1 VLFPAEDIAARVES
15 LAATLA
21 VLPERPQIAV
31 PILVGAFVFAA
42 DLMRALAARSLHLE
56 TELIWLR
63 SYGEGRVGGAL
74 TVVAGPSARVKDK
87 HVLLIDGILDKG
99 HTMRRAVR
107 LVEEAGARSIRS
119 AVAVDKRLDDAVM
132 KADFALYTGV
142 KEFIVGYGADDAG
155 GYRGLP
161 YIGKLD

>member
-1 VLFPAEDIAARVES
+1 LLFAAEDIAARVES

-21 VLPERPQIAV
+21 ALPERPQIAV

-42 DLMRALAARSLHLE
+42 DLMRALAARGLHLE
-56 TELIWLR
+56 TEMIWLR
-63 SYGEGRVGGAL
+63 SYGEARIGGAL
-74 TVVAGPSARVKDK
+74 TVLAGPSLRVKDK

-99 HTMRRAVR
+99 HTMRRAAR
-107 LVEEAGARSIRS
+107 LVEEAGARSIHS
-119 AVAVDKRLDDAVM
+119 VVAVDKRSDEAVM

-142 KEFIVGYGADDAG
+142 KDFIVGYGADDAG

>member
-1 VLFPAEDIAARVES
+1 VLFAAEDIAARVQELAVT
-15 LAATLA
+15 LAA
-21 VLPERPQIAV
+21 LPQRPQIAV

-42 DLMRALAARSLHLE
+42 DLMRALAARGLNLE
-56 TELIWLR
+56 TEMIWLR
-63 SYGEGRVGGAL
+63 SYGEARVGGAL
-74 TVVAGPSARVKDK
+74 TVLAGPGDPVKDK

-107 LVEEAGARSIRS
+107 LLEDAGARSIRS
-119 AVAVDKRLDDAVM
+119 VVAVDKRHDGAVM
-132 KADFALYTGV
+132 KADFALYTGI
-142 KEFIVGYGADDAG
+142 KDFIVGYGTDDAG